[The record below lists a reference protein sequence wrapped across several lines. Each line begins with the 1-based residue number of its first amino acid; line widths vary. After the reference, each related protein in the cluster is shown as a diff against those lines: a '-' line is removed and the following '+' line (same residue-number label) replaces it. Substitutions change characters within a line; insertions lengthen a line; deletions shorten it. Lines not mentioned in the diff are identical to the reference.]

1 MEHYQVNLPIDTNLN
16 TQINNEMSSNETNF
30 NMKLNGVNK
39 VYSNGVNALVDYNI
53 SIKKGEIMGLLG
65 PNGAGKSTTFNIL
78 TMREQRSSG
87 NISILGNDIADLNQS
102 DLINMSMCP
111 QENMI

>member
-1 MEHYQVNLPIDTNLN
+1 
-16 TQINNEMSSNETNF
+16 MS
-30 NMKLNGVNK
+30 LNGVNK

-53 SIKKGEIMGLLG
+53 FIRKGEIMGLLG

-87 NISILGNDIADLNQS
+87 TISILGNDIKDLQQS
-102 DLINMSMCP
+102 ELKNISMCP